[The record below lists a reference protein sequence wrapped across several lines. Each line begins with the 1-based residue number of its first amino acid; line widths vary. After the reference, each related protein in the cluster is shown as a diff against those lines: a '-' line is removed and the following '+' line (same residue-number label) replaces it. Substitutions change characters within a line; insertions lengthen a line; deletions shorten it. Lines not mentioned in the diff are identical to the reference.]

1 MPGPAP
7 LAKACATPTSPVKGH
22 PMQTAPSTDT
32 IELFDHLLRAWA
44 TQEGPEADRAALLAM
59 AERTVEAIPVAQLCA
74 VVTTSKAG
82 ASTYRKDG
90 ALPLACKSGPA
101 SLVVRVLH
109 RMARETGWENDLGPY
124 ARRGP
129 QRADLRLL
137 KRADE
142 GEAISLWD
150 AAAPLLQAGHIE
162 TIDTPWKLLCGAF
175 ALGWMG
181 LAARMETFH
190 TANGTLGAAKGSP
203 WRNALSEMRQHP
215 RATQRHAL
223 GILARMIADPRSAP
237 PDATNWQMMDL
248 CDAMLLLRLRPSWAA
263 SLHDA
268 GVLAQSIKRGD
279 AFGEDRQAL
288 AHAVSTAHGRLAVAA
303 WDWPVERM
311 LGSLEEAQRAARALV
326 GIAPPQ
332 DRKRA
337 RKMERMAARG
347 RTVGPKGGTRHPGNT
362 PPV

>member
-7 LAKACATPTSPVKGH
+7 LAKDRATPTSPVKGQ
-22 PMQTAPSTDT
+22 PMQTTPSTAT

-44 TQEGPEADRAALLAM
+44 TQAGPETDRAALLAM
-59 AERTVEAIPVAQLCA
+59 AERTVEAIPVAQLCT
-74 VVTTSKAG
+74 VVTTNHTGS
-82 ASTYRKDG
+82 STYRKDG

-101 SLVVRVLH
+101 SLVVQVLH

-129 QRADLRLL
+129 HRADLRLL

-142 GEAISLWD
+142 AEAIALWD
-150 AAAPLLQAGHIE
+150 AAAPLLRGGHIE

-181 LAARMETFH
+181 LAERMDAFH
-190 TANGTLGAAKGSP
+190 TATGTLGAAKGSP
-203 WRNALSEMRQHP
+203 WRDALSEMRKHP

-223 GILARMIADPRSAP
+223 GILARLAQDPRTAP
-237 PDATNWQMMDL
+237 PDATNWRGMDL
-248 CDAMLLLRLRPSWAA
+248 CNAMLLLRLRPSWAA
-263 SLHDA
+263 SFHDA
-268 GVLAQSIKRGD
+268 DVLAQPVKTGD

-311 LGSLEEAQRAARALV
+311 LGSLEEAQRAARALL

-337 RKMERMAARG
+337 RKVERMAARG

-362 PPV
+362 APV